1 MHGKKHQK
9 KNGFLNSFKETCK
22 LLNQPFQHVAVDER
36 MVKSKHRS
44 GIRQYIKNKPTAK
57 WGIMLWILAD
67 SANGYT
73 YDFDVYTGWRSG
85 EECSENGLGYDVVRK
100 RSHPLENQGY
110 HLYLDNF
117 YTSPTLVK
125 DLYSV
130 QIPSCGTAAENRR
143 GFPETFEERQR
154 MGKKKRKRYY
164 AMGQGWKNVGN
175 MVTGLL
181 LTQTREMENWPTD
194 GERLMSYSQ
203 RPSKIT
209 TCI

>member
-1 MHGKKHQK
+1 MH
-9 KNGFLNSFKETCK
+9 
-22 LLNQPFQHVAVDER
+22 
-36 MVKSKHRS
+36 
-44 GIRQYIKNKPTAK
+44 
-57 WGIMLWILAD
+57 
-67 SANGYT
+67 ANGYT

-130 QIPSCGTAAENRR
+130 QIPASCGTAAENRR

-181 LTQTREMENWPTD
+181 LTVLRNGKLANRW
-194 GERLMSYSQ
+194 R
-203 RPSKIT
+203 KIDVLQPKAIQDYNMYMNGVDRSDQILGKSSAT
-209 TCI
+209 ALRNCMRW